1 MTDLVSAMTATGG
14 MLYLKYCI
22 EQIKVSLKEWST
34 QIFDFTSANIILLKA
49 KQKAKFET
57 ILYSLLIVS
66 KQSYSEEYFL
76 Y

>member
-57 ILYSLLIVS
+57 ESCTLY
-66 KQSYSEEYFL
+66 
-76 Y
+76 